1 MELLEN
7 IDNDKS
13 KSINFKKEI
22 TKYLKKWPW
31 FLLSMLL
38 FYFAAKTYL
47 RYAPV
52 QYLSK
57 TALKLQE
64 SKNKNTALSDMKNL
78 GMGVSGS
85 DELQGETTV
94 VTSKPILMQ
103 VAKNLNLDVSYIS
116 EGKIK
121 DVELYKDSPL
131 KGSIISLN
139 NPAGFG
145 GASYD
150 ISPAGKNSFRL
161 SGGGLKEQTFPYGT
175 PVKLPFGVV
184 QLNVKPGFSFGSP
197 MKIVFKNINRVAS
210 ALEGGIS
217 VSLPPNKGLLME
229 LSMVGPV
236 PAKSED
242 ILNEVAHQYNIDGVK
257 DKNQEAQNTQD
268 FIDGRLAIITEDLS
282 GIEGRKEQFKK
293 QNQITD
299 LESQAST
306 ALGNVNANTKEI
318 LTQSMQLELLNSVI
332 GTTGGNSDQL
342 LPSGMGLPAGA
353 EGNITRY
360 NDMVLTRNRVLKQ
373 ATGANPAVIEM
384 NRDISALKNLIRK
397 NLIESR
403 ETLLLQVGQLQ
414 GQLNADKATINRYP
428 TQEKIFRDIERQRTL
443 KEQLYL
449 YLLQKR
455 EENAIT
461 LAVTAPKAK
470 VVNPAFTT
478 GAVKPNRKQIMT
490 GALAAGF
497 LLPGLFFFV
506 LFSLDTK
513 VHRGDDILQYIPDAM
528 IIAEIPVIDENNAI
542 VHPNDFSVFAESFRI
557 LSSNLKFLI
566 KSKTESGNKGV
577 ILVTSSIKGEGK
589 TTVSINLA
597 LTLASKAKVILMG
610 ADIRNPQLHRFIAG
624 KNFGLTDFLMSEDSD
639 PSKYVRPSGLANNLD
654 IMFSGPIAPNPNDLL
669 DMQKFDHLITELR
682 NRYDYV
688 VLDTAPVMLVSDTRH
703 LLDNSDAVLYVVR
716 SDYSEREMMEFA
728 DDFRKTNKIKNL
740 AYILN
745 NVTPENTR
753 YGKKYGYGY
762 YAYGTDEEMGVK
774 RKKRKRSYF

>member
-22 TKYLKKWPW
+22 SKYLKKWPW
-31 FLLSMLL
+31 FILSMLL
-38 FYFAAKTYL
+38 FYSAAKIYL

-94 VTSKPILMQ
+94 VISKPIIMQ
-103 VAKNLNLDVSYIS
+103 VAKNLNLDVTFIS

-121 DVELYKDSPL
+121 DVELYRDSPISG
-131 KGSIISLN
+131 KIISLN
-139 NPAGFG
+139 SPETFN
-145 GASYD
+145 GATFD
-150 ISPAGKNSFRL
+150 IVPAGKNGYKL
-161 SGGGLKEQTFPYGT
+161 SGSGLNNKQLAFGI
-175 PVKLPFGVV
+175 PVYLPFGIVR
-184 QLNVKPGFSFGSP
+184 LDVKPGFSFGNP
-197 MKIVFKNINRVAS
+197 MKVIFKNVKSVAS
-210 ALEGGIS
+210 GLEQSVS

-229 LSMVGPV
+229 LSLVGAV

-242 ILNEVAHQYNIDGVK
+242 ILNEIAKQYNIDGVK

-268 FIDGRLAIITEDLS
+268 FIDGRLTIISDDLS
-282 GIEGRKEQFKK
+282 SLEGRKEQFKK

-299 LESQAST
+299 LESQANN
-306 ALGNVNANTKEI
+306 ALSNVNENTKTI
-318 LTQSMQLELLNSVI
+318 LNQSMQLELVNSVI
-332 GTTGGNSDQL
+332 AATTGNSDQL
-342 LPSGMGLPAGA
+342 LPSGMGLSSGA
-353 EGNITRY
+353 ENNIAQY
-360 NDMVLTRNRVLKQ
+360 NEMVLTRNRVLKQ
-373 ATGANPAVIEM
+373 ATAANPAVIEM
-384 NRDISALKNLIRK
+384 NRNISAIKNLIRK

-403 ETLLLQVGQLQ
+403 ETLMMQIGQLQ
-414 GQLNADKATINRYP
+414 GRLNADKQTINNYP
-428 TQEKIFRDIERQRTL
+428 TQEKIFRDIERQRGL

-470 VVNPAFTT
+470 VVNPAYTV
-478 GAVKPNRKQIMT
+478 GKVKPNTKQIIT
-490 GALAAGF
+490 GALLAGF

-506 LFSLDTK
+506 FFSLDTK
-513 VHRGDDILQYIPDAM
+513 VHRRDDVLQYIPDAM

-542 VHPNDFSVFAESFRI
+542 VTPSDFSVFAESFRI

-566 KSKTESGNKGV
+566 KSKTENGNKGV

-597 LTLASKAKVILMG
+597 LTLASKANVVLIG
-610 ADIRNPQLHRFIAG
+610 ADVRNPQLHRFIAG
-624 KNFGLTDFLMSEDSD
+624 KNFGLTDFLMSEDID
-639 PSKYVRPSGLANNLD
+639 PDKYIKNSGLAENLD
-654 IMFSGPIAPNPNDLL
+654 VMFSGPIAPNPNDLL
-669 DMQKFDHLITELR
+669 DMQKFDKMIDELQK
-682 NRYDYV
+682 RYDYV
-688 VLDTAPVMLVSDTRH
+688 VLDSAPVMLVSDTRH
-703 LLDNSDAVLYVVR
+703 LLENSTAVLYVVR

-728 DDFRKTNKIKNL
+728 DDFRKTNKINNL

-745 NVTPENTR
+745 SVMPENTR

-762 YAYGTDEEMGVK
+762 YAYGTDEEMMVK
-774 RKKRKRSYF
+774 KKKRKRAYF